1 METTRH
7 PADPEPAEPSSPSTP
22 AESSSPADSPKQYQP
37 QGLEERWY
45 RVWLEQKCFASQ
57 PDRRE
62 PYTVVIPP
70 PNVTGVLHLGHMLN
84 NTIQDMLVRK
94 ARMQGLNA
102 CWVPGTDHASIAT
115 EAKVVQWLKD
125 QGIDKSEIGRE
136 AFLEYAWQWK
146 EKYGGIILQQLR
158 KLGAS
163 LDWDREAF
171 TMDPN
176 LSRAV
181 VDAFVQLY
189 REGLIYRGVRMVNWD
204 PAGQTAL
211 ADDEV
216 QFKEVASQ
224 MVYLRYY
231 FENSDQ
237 YLVVATVRPETI
249 MADAAVCVHP
259 EDERYAHLVG
269 QKVMI
274 PLLNKAIP
282 LIADPY
288 VDPGFGTGCL
298 KVTPAHDPND
308 YELGLRHRLEVVDLL
323 DQKGCLNENAVILVG
338 KDRFTARTEIIP
350 LLKEAGCL
358 ERIEPYT
365 SSVGHSERTNAVVE
379 PRLSLQWFVRM
390 KDLAEP
396 ALQAVVQGEVR
407 LFPDK
412 FMGTYR
418 HWMENCRDWC
428 ISRQLWWGHRIP
440 AWYSPDGQIWVA
452 PTLEEAVAQTQNKWT
467 ATDLQQ
473 DEDVLDTWF
482 SSWLWPLS
490 VFDPDFISRRSQGQN
505 THPALA
511 YYYPTSVLVTGP
523 DILFFW
529 VARMIM
535 AGQHF
540 HGQNP
545 FRDVYLTG
553 IVRDKQGRKMSKSL
567 GNSPDPLALIEQFG
581 ADSLRMSL
589 LFASPAGNDLLFDES
604 QLEQGRHFANK
615 LWNAYR
621 LLQTWQDLGPEK
633 ADDFGPQSQAVFWFS
648 QRLAQACT
656 EVEQAYQNYRLSE
669 VIRLIYQLIW
679 DDFCSWYLEMVKPQ
693 PGQKMRHSVLEQSAE
708 FMRDLLALLHPV
720 MPFVTEDLFHK
731 IKNLRAADKVQA
743 DNSLLCLAAYPMPET
758 FDASYLNQAGQA
770 LNLVASLRHFKSQHR
785 MSPRQHLVLYL
796 PSGLHFMKPFEAM
809 IQRLAFAALVFEEP
823 SADTAANWP
832 TLMCGTH
839 KVLVDPGQELDTA
852 QNLEQLQ
859 KDLLY
864 QQQFL
869 KSVQAKL
876 LNPSFAGKAPAQVL
890 ALEQKKEEDALH
902 KIRNLEEEILRQSRR
917 NPLNG

>member
-1 METTRH
+1 
-7 PADPEPAEPSSPSTP
+7 
-22 AESSSPADSPKQYQP
+22 
-37 QGLEERWY
+37 
-45 RVWLEQKCFASQ
+45 
-57 PDRRE
+57 
-62 PYTVVIPP
+62 
-70 PNVTGVLHLGHMLN
+70 
-84 NTIQDMLVRK
+84 
-94 ARMQGLNA
+94 
-102 CWVPGTDHASIAT
+102 
-115 EAKVVQWLKD
+115 
-125 QGIDKSEIGRE
+125 
-136 AFLEYAWQWK
+136 
-146 EKYGGIILQQLR
+146 
-158 KLGAS
+158 
-163 LDWDREAF
+163 
-171 TMDPN
+171 
-176 LSRAV
+176 
-181 VDAFVQLY
+181 
-189 REGLIYRGVRMVNWD
+189 
-204 PAGQTAL
+204 
-211 ADDEV
+211 
-216 QFKEVASQ
+216 
-224 MVYLRYY
+224 
-231 FENSDQ
+231 
-237 YLVVATVRPETI
+237 
-249 MADAAVCVHP
+249 
-259 EDERYAHLVG
+259 
-269 QKVMI
+269 
-274 PLLNKAIP
+274 
-282 LIADPY
+282 
-288 VDPGFGTGCL
+288 
-298 KVTPAHDPND
+298 
-308 YELGLRHRLEVVDLL
+308 
-323 DQKGCLNENAVILVG
+323 
-338 KDRFTARTEIIP
+338 
-350 LLKEAGCL
+350 
-358 ERIEPYT
+358 
-365 SSVGHSERTNAVVE
+365 
-379 PRLSLQWFVRM
+379 
-390 KDLAEP
+390 
-396 ALQAVVQGEVR
+396 
-407 LFPDK
+407 
-412 FMGTYR
+412 
-418 HWMENCRDWC
+418 
-428 ISRQLWWGHRIP
+428 
-440 AWYSPDGQIWVA
+440 
-452 PTLEEAVAQTQNKWT
+452 
-467 ATDLQQ
+467 
-473 DEDVLDTWF
+473 
-482 SSWLWPLS
+482 
-490 VFDPDFISRRSQGQN
+490 
-505 THPALA
+505 
-511 YYYPTSVLVTGP
+511 
-523 DILFFW
+523 
-529 VARMIM
+529 
-535 AGQHF
+535 
-540 HGQNP
+540 
-545 FRDVYLTG
+545 
-553 IVRDKQGRKMSKSL
+553 MSKSL

-796 PSGLHFMKPFEAM
+796 PSGLQFMKPFEAM

-823 SADTAANWP
+823 STDTAANWP

-876 LNPSFAGKAPAQVL
+876 LNPSFANKAPAQVL